1 MKSFRHILLICALA
15 AIPLPVQ
22 AQARRKAP
30 EDSIVHL
37 VKAAKAQMITEF
49 GIEYRRVTGNAEF
62 LHNKTTLLCDS
73 ASWNLG
79 ENVIE
84 AYGNVKLKQ
93 KGTTLTSE
101 QLTYFVDDDL
111 AEFRG
116 DIVELVDK
124 DGNRLRTRYLDYNTR
139 DSVAVFNDGGSV
151 KDSHGNVIESIVG
164 TYDSK
169 ISTFTFEDDVK
180 VYMDS
185 IFMSSNKMLYLA
197 DSSKAVFGP
206 GTMTWMNDGF
216 ARSDG
221 GWYNEKDSILCYR
234 DNVYCKDKDNESWS
248 DETYYFR
255 KERIVEMYRNVKV
268 LDSANNIVLLGN
280 KLRYEQDSSLAFLL
294 EDPAVVQFGKD
305 EGGKV
310 DTVFLR
316 ADSLIFRGIQ
326 KCRLPEDV
334 VGEADRRHKDILFDA
349 LQELRN
355 KQAEERQKK
364 LEEGLRAAGKLPPL
378 DSAATAAAAD
388 SAANADSLPVA
399 ASPSD
404 SLQVNA
410 PPPDTTEIKILTAL
424 HNFKLYRSDMQ
435 AVCDSVS
442 FTTIDSIAVL
452 TGRPVMWSDST
463 TQLTS
468 EVMHLLVKDGGL
480 HRGSMLYD
488 ARLVQQETEQFYN
501 QIKSTEMMGF
511 FRKNKLYR
519 FDALG
524 SVTAIIYMK
533 DSDDKLTNVNVK
545 ESKSL
550 TAMIKNNKAQRMLY
564 LEEIKSDAYP
574 VLQLPMDRHLL
585 KGFEWRGD
593 ERPRSRYEITTMSL
607 PRSMRAAYA
616 FVRRPVFELTDEYF
630 DGYMSEVYRNI
641 REREEAERLRR
652 NEEKRVS
659 DSLRVAD
666 SLSMVEVASATDS
679 VSAADSL
686 AAAKP
691 VTDTVSAVKASADTA
706 KVSLSRRE
714 ARREARLKKRQERI
728 EARKARAEARAAR
741 RKQRAEAK
749 AARKAATE
757 AKASDPAAAPVQAP
771 VPAAK
776 PTTTPPSRHG
786 GRQLD
791 KPFLKAG
798 RHGSNPVSKP

>member
-15 AIPLPVQ
+15 AISLPVQ
-22 AQARRKAP
+22 AQALRKAP

-37 VKAAKAQMITEF
+37 VKAARAQMITEF

-73 ASWNLG
+73 ASWNLS

-206 GTMTWMNDGF
+206 GTRTWMNDGF

-221 GWYNEKDSILCYR
+221 GWYNEKDSVLCYK

-326 KCRLPEDV
+326 KCRLPEDEIK
-334 VGEADRRHKDILFDA
+334 GADQRHKDILFDA

-355 KQAEERQKK
+355 KQAEERRKK

-388 SAANADSLPVA
+388 STANAVDGTAVPTGDVENSDSLPAVA
-399 ASPSD
+399 PPSD

-488 ARLVQQETEQFYN
+488 ARLVQQETEQFYD

-533 DSDDKLTNVNVK
+533 DSDNKLTNVNVK

-593 ERPRSRYEITTMSL
+593 ERPRSRYEITTMSV

-616 FVRRPVFELTDEYF
+616 FMSRPVFELTDEYF
-630 DGYMSEVYRNI
+630 DGYMSEVYQNI

-652 NEEKRVS
+652 IEEKRVS

-666 SLSMVEVASATDS
+666 SLSMVEVASETDS

-691 VTDTVSAVKASADTA
+691 VADTVSAVKASADTA

-714 ARREARLKKRQERI
+714 ARRAERREARLKKRQERI
-728 EARKARAEARAAR
+728 EARKARAEAR
-741 RKQRAEAK
+741 KVRAEA
-749 AARKAATE
+749 RKTRRKERAN
-757 AKASDPAAAPVQAP
+757 K
-771 VPAAK
+771 
-776 PTTTPPSRHG
+776 G
-786 GRQLD
+786 
-791 KPFLKAG
+791 
-798 RHGSNPVSKP
+798 